1 MMEDAVR
8 AVSRAR
14 DHLAREDN
22 TNTTRV
28 AVDLDL
34 NTVLSRAKSGSLASP
49 HDVLL
54 AIRSAW
60 VAAHAVNVAKS
71 DLPNADPD
79 NAADA
84 VASYGRLADALQ
96 FVKQCWL
103 EEHLEGDLL
112 TDEDWTNHV
121 VAVNYKA
128 LKSLFAGMGN
138 WSQRHA
144 WGRFQET
151 CREMRD
157 LASQKTDGPY
167 RTCVFPFPF
176 TDRVL
181 TQVVSRSGCHRPTL
195 WTPDVRKVH
204 FDVKRTS
211 YTPPLRLRIRD

>member
-1 MMEDAVR
+1 MIGRHAESTPLYSSA
-8 AVSRAR
+8 
-14 DHLAREDN
+14 
-22 TNTTRV
+22 
-28 AVDLDL
+28 
-34 NTVLSRAKSGSLASP
+34 AS
-49 HDVLL
+49 DEY
-54 AIRSAW
+54 
-60 VAAHAVNVAKS
+60 KEQ
-71 DLPNADPD
+71 
-79 NAADA
+79 
-84 VASYGRLADALQ
+84 RLADALQ

-112 TDEDWTNHV
+112 IDEDWTNHV

-138 WSQRHA
+138 WSQRHT

-204 FDVKRTS
+204 FDAKRTS